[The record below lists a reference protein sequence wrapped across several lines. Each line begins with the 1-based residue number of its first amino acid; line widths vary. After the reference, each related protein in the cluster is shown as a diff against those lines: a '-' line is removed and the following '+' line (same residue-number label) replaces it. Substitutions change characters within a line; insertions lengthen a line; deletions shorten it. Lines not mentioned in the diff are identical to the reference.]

1 MEQSISSLN
10 LPRNKIIQLQ
20 SVGKKYCIDLTETL
34 LSSLLIEL
42 PKSPKTVTALDLLES
57 EFLGGH
63 ILSLNSELDKVLH
76 GEITPGR
83 ITELSGFP
91 GSGRTQICF
100 QLCVT
105 TQLPEAIGGLEGQ
118 VIYLNTNKNFS
129 STRLKEVAGKLIK
142 LSGPLMQHKTEED
155 ILSNVFVFNVNDVC
169 ELFATTIF
177 LGEFLKTKSVKLVI
191 IDSIAHPL
199 RAANSTERITVTY
212 KLLDGFQKLSRAFN
226 FAVVIT
232 NDFTTRVKNNE
243 AYYTPSFGD
252 GFFERINS
260 RICLSKQGNV
270 HTAELVK
277 SVVKMLKKQKYTKCI
292 LDEVY
297 VLQHFEDMFESG
309 NFEEKWLIEKC
320 QKPPKMKFFYYA
332 NITASNVKCL
342 SFHGPATKLA
352 ELFKLEK
359 SRTLM
364 LERAEVA
371 LHDTFGNDLYW
382 KARRSMRFNR
392 ELRKVANDFR
402 IMKLDSNDEDDL
414 TTLPPDWRDEKPKRN
429 AKGGPYLAVHMRR
442 RDFLRGRADKVP
454 DLLNVAKQISKKL
467 NELKLAKVFIATDAP
482 RIEFEELN
490 KALSP
495 KYEVYKYQ
503 ASKHVESKYSAGGI
517 AIIDQIICSYARYF
531 IGTSDSTFSFR
542 IQEER
547 EILGFPTKST
557 FNVLCKNNTNCEK
570 PSVWKIVY

>member
-1 MEQSISSLN
+1 MDLIKFLIVLAISVTLVTGEDVCYKETCQKPANNYRFLFYDVNPSEGFNLRRDVYMRMAVLANKLKNSQDPNLNSFLLVLPPWSHLMHWPYSEEPEHIPWSMFFDINSLN
-10 LPRNKIIQLQ
+10 KFAP
-20 SVGKKYCIDLTETL
+20 V
-34 LSSLLIEL
+34 IEL
-42 PKSPKTVTALDLLES
+42 HQYFAL
-57 EFLGGH
+57 
-63 ILSLNSELDKVLH
+63 
-76 GEITPGR
+76 
-83 ITELSGFP
+83 
-91 GSGRTQICF
+91 
-100 QLCVT
+100 
-105 TQLPEAIGGLEGQ
+105 
-118 VIYLNTNKNFS
+118 
-129 STRLKEVAGKLIK
+129 
-142 LSGPLMQHKTEED
+142 
-155 ILSNVFVFNVNDVC
+155 
-169 ELFATTIF
+169 
-177 LGEFLKTKSVKLVI
+177 
-191 IDSIAHPL
+191 
-199 RAANSTERITVTY
+199 
-212 KLLDGFQKLSRAFN
+212 
-226 FAVVIT
+226 
-232 NDFTTRVKNNE
+232 
-243 AYYTPSFGD
+243 
-252 GFFERINS
+252 
-260 RICLSKQGNV
+260 
-270 HTAELVK
+270 
-277 SVVKMLKKQKYTKCI
+277 LKKQKYTKCI